1 MTQSTPRLLPHLTLM
16 ALAAALSAPLPA
28 LAQKSLGG
36 GSGSGPVMTREEL
49 RTCLKQQATLKTQ
62 VEQYEQ
68 EKAAIE
74 RDKADIQST
83 QKAID
88 AERGGVQADAAK
100 INDVNA
106 RTEALS
112 KRVSEWN
119 ENWQAFEKANRSG
132 PMAERERRRL
142 LSEKRSME
150 KEEKD
155 LADERAALGD
165 ASGGASQVN
174 SKVDALNART
184 VAWNE
189 RNKRVVKMG
198 EDLTQERDLW
208 ASECGNRRY
217 REDDE
222 SAIRREARALDIP
235 CITTLSGGRAAVD
248 GIRALRRGLDEVV
261 SLQGLPQRALRARN

>member
-36 GSGSGPVMTREEL
+36 GRGSGPVMTREEL

-112 KRVSEWN
+112 KRINDWN
-119 ENWQAFEKANRSG
+119 VRWQEFERDGRSGAMGDRMRKRLVDEKRAMEREEKA
-132 PMAERERRRL
+132 L
-142 LSEKRSME
+142 
-150 KEEKD
+150 D
-155 LADERAALGD
+155 DERAALGGVG
-165 ASGGASQVN
+165 GGASEIN
-174 SKVDALNART
+174 AKVDALNART
-184 VAWNE
+184 VAWNA
-189 RNKRVVKMG
+189 RQKAAVKRG
-198 EDLTQERDLW
+198 EDLQQERDLW
-208 ASECGNRRY
+208 ASECGNRRF

-222 SAIRREARALDIP
+222 TAIRN
-235 CITTLSGGRAAVD
+235 GK
-248 GIRALRRGLDEVV
+248 
-261 SLQGLPQRALRARN
+261 